1 MRGIVAT
8 LIALAVLAVP
18 LAIATTAAASS
29 TNVSS
34 LARNTT
40 PTFVGPTPTTRF
52 GGGDWVGVH
61 AGSANFGV
69 LYGTTASPN
78 RIVIFAEYAR
88 YLGGADVVNEQGQP
102 LATRG
107 IPVDTV
113 LAQSLDRFI
122 EFRTVN
128 VTDGFGLFG
137 NSSTPTLIT
146 ENIPVKALNLHT
158 GAWNLTRE
166 SYDLVGSTFYVNFT
180 IEAHDLAY
188 TWVNPLLPDALG
200 PGNHVLDTANFTFH
214 LTVDTVNKSA
224 NVPWYRVTVT
234 DSTPREI
241 TNVTFLG
248 NKTVSGA
255 AVQMGAKYDHDI
267 EGWDFSTPL
276 STNATEKLALETHI
290 LFGNF
295 FPDGTVD
302 FIHQAYAEERAD
314 NGTSSTNSTILDN
327 ETAGDA
333 PSVPHLYRWDQ
344 ITFDD
349 RFTRVGE
356 FRWTSNV
363 TVDGHPATMLF
374 QVQGG
379 SRVVLSNGESVFFGF
394 QVHGAFIYPAGA
406 SIVHDPAMSVMA
418 FEPNV
423 SSGFNLTPMGLL
435 LIQVAVVGVAIIPA
449 LYLRSRARRPKQ
461 N

>member
-1 MRGIVAT
+1 MRGIAAT

-29 TNVSS
+29 TDPTS

-40 PTFVGPTPTTRF
+40 PVFVGPTPTPRF

-61 AGSANFGV
+61 AGNANFGV
-69 LYGTTASPN
+69 LYGTPANPN
-78 RIVIFAEYAR
+78 RIVIFAEYTR
-88 YLGGADVVNEQGQP
+88 YLGGADVVNEQGQS

-107 IPVDTV
+107 IPVQTV

-122 EFRTVN
+122 EFRTYN

-137 NSSTPTLIT
+137 NSSTPTFIT
-146 ENIPVKALNLHT
+146 GNLPVKALNLRPGEWT
-158 GAWNLTRE
+158 MTNETYE
-166 SYDLVGSTFYVNFT
+166 LVGSTFYVNFT

-188 TWVNPLLPDALG
+188 TWVNPALPDALG
-200 PGNHVLDTANFTFH
+200 LGDHVLNLARFTFH

-224 NVPWYRVTVT
+224 DVPWYRVTVT

-248 NKTVSGA
+248 TKPVTGS

-267 EGWDFSTPL
+267 EGWDFSPPL
-276 STNATEKLALETHI
+276 LLNATEKLALETHI
-290 LFGNF
+290 LLGNYL
-295 FPDGTVD
+295 PDRTVD

-314 NGTSSTNSTILDN
+314 NGTNSAGATIVDN
-327 ETAGDA
+327 ATAGA
-333 PSVPHLYRWDQ
+333 VASRSRPYTWDQ

-349 RFTRVGE
+349 RFSRVGE

-363 TVDGHPATMLF
+363 TVDGQPATMLF

-379 SRVVLSNGESVFFGF
+379 SRVVLSNGESAFFGF
-394 QVHGAFIYPAGA
+394 QVHGAFVYPAGA
-406 SIVHDPAMSVMA
+406 SIVHDPAMSA
-418 FEPNV
+418 ESFEPNV
-423 SSGFNLTPMGLL
+423 TAGFNLTPMGLL

-449 LYLRSRARRPKQ
+449 LYLRSRARRPKA
-461 N
+461 